1 MSDLATTIELLQSR
15 RGGDMPPA
23 TAEFVIAYTRLLARG
38 KPVSAQAL
46 ADELS
51 EPVEFMVTALHQMQQ
66 TGAELNDKGE
76 LIGAALTLSPTN
88 HLFVIDEAQLFAW
101 CALDTLFLP
110 AYIGKTAQVTSTC
123 PITQKPISITIAPH
137 GVEHIQPQETVLSI
151 MTAPGCSAGID
162 GTFCSQV
169 NFFASHEAA
178 TGWIGKRSDFSI
190 LSASDSYQLAWTIY
204 IEPVMRHIRS

>member
-15 RGGDMPPA
+15 RGGDMSPE
-23 TAEFVIAYTRLLARG
+23 TAEFVIAYTRLLAQG

-51 EPVEFMVTALHQMQQ
+51 EPVEF
-66 TGAELNDKGE
+66 
-76 LIGAALTLSPTN
+76 I
-88 HLFVIDEAQLFAW
+88 
-101 CALDTLFLP
+101 
-110 AYIGKTAQVTSTC
+110 
-123 PITQKPISITIAPH
+123 ITQKPISITIAPH

-169 NFFASHEAA
+169 IFFASHEAA

-190 LSASDSYQLAWTIY
+190 LSASASYQLARTIY